1 MKHKLLLFVLLT
13 ASLPIFATGSIKE
26 RLSPNETLWFTYPAR
41 NWSEQALHIGNG
53 YMGASFYGDVEK
65 ERFDIAEKTFWTGGP
80 HSVPDFN
87 YGVVKGGKDKIAAIR
102 RSITDRRFAEAD
114 SLSRLYMVGDY
125 TNYGYFQWSVTCLW
139 TLERKTSRY
148 RIICVVLICLLPEGS
163 SNIPKEM
170 SGSTANTFAV
180 IPTN

>member
-13 ASLPIFATGSIKE
+13 TSLPIFATGSIKE

-125 TNYGYFQWSVTCLW
+125 TNYGYFSMVGNLFVDFG
-139 TLERKTSRY
+139 KPSRY
-148 RIICVVLICLLPEGS
+148 RIICVVLICLLPGGS

>member
-13 ASLPIFATGSIKE
+13 ASLSIFATGSIKE

-80 HSVPDFN
+80 YSVPDF
-87 YGVVKGGKDKIAAIR
+87 Y
-102 RSITDRRFAEAD
+102 
-114 SLSRLYMVGDY
+114 
-125 TNYGYFQWSVTCLW
+125 
-139 TLERKTSRY
+139 
-148 RIICVVLICLLPEGS
+148 S
-163 SNIPKEM
+163 SC
-170 SGSTANTFAV
+170 
-180 IPTN
+180 

>member
-80 HSVPDFN
+80 HSVPAFN

-125 TNYGYFQWSVTCLW
+125 TNYGYFSYPRRCPVQPRILLQLSRQTDGTPFHSRPKREDQLFPFPFTCLS
-139 TLERKTSRY
+139 TRK
-148 RIICVVLICLLPEGS
+148 
-163 SNIPKEM
+163 SNRRQ
-170 SGSTANTFAV
+170 G
-180 IPTN
+180 